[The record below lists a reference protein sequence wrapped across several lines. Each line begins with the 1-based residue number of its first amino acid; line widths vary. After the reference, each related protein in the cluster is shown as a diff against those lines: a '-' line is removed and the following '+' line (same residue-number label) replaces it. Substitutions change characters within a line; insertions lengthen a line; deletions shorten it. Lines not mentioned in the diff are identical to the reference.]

1 MKNVMILEKSRK
13 TKRDV
18 PFLEFDICKGDR
30 TWSDSV
36 FGRLWQLTLGEL
48 LEAFCRYGIF
58 INNIML
64 YLLLCKNA

>member
-30 TWSDSV
+30 TWSDGV
-36 FGRLWQLTLGEL
+36 FGRLWQLPLGEL

-58 INNIML
+58 INNIMFS
-64 YLLLCKNA
+64 LLLCKNA